1 MIFFV
6 GAGPGDPDLITIKGR
21 KLLEE
26 ADVIIYAGSLVS
38 KRQLDFVREDAEIYN
53 SAKMNL
59 DEVLE
64 VMKKAESDKKT
75 TVRLHTGDP
84 GIYGA
89 IMEQMREL
97 DKLGIYY
104 EVIPGVS
111 SFSAANA
118 AIKREMTLPG
128 VSQTVIITRMAGRTP
143 VPEKENLRELSKI
156 NASMAIFLSI
166 SMIDEVVDE
175 LSVGYS
181 MNTPIAVVYKAT
193 WPDEK
198 VVMGT
203 LEDISDKVKFENI
216 GKQAM
221 ILVGDFIDSDF
232 QFSKLYDKHFETEY
246 RKAVPK
252 KDDYE

>member
-38 KRQLDFVREDAEIYN
+38 ERQLDYVREDAEIYN

-59 DEVLE
+59 DEVIE
-64 VMKKAESDKKT
+64 VMKKAEKEKKT

-104 EVIPGVS
+104 EVVPGVS

-166 SMIDEVVDE
+166 SMIEDVVKE
-175 LSVGYS
+175 LSAGYKMS
-181 MNTPIAVVYKAT
+181 TPIAVVYKAT

-198 VVMGT
+198 IVIGT
-203 LEDISDKVKFENI
+203 LEDIVDKVRFENI

-232 QFSKLYDKHFETEY
+232 ELSKLYDKHFETEY

-252 KDDYE
+252 KEENE

>member
-21 KLLEE
+21 RLLEE

-64 VMKKAESDKKT
+64 VMKKAESEKKT

-89 IMEQMREL
+89 IMEQMRALDEL
-97 DKLGIYY
+97 GVYY
-104 EVIPGVS
+104 EVVPGVS

-143 VPEKENLRELSKI
+143 VPEKENLADLSKI
-156 NASMAIFLSI
+156 HASMAIFLSV
-166 SMIDEVVDE
+166 SMIEDVVKE
-175 LSVGYS
+175 LSVGYE
-181 MNTPIAVVYKAT
+181 MTTPIAVVYRAT

-198 VVMGT
+198 IVVGT
-203 LEDISDKVKFENI
+203 LEDISDKVRFENI

-221 ILVGDFIDSDF
+221 ILVGDFIDSEF
-232 QFSKLYDKHFETEY
+232 ELSKLYDKHFETEY

-252 KDDYE
+252 KEDNE